1 MFSEQ
6 EMILRKALTVTYN
19 ESVKISWRLKDQD
32 LVPIVK
38 SARAIIEQKAI
49 VNRNH
54 ISELIKE
61 EDNRHVFKITSRD
74 NTKSYIFKV
83 FPLQCVRHRLKYL
96 WMTRKFSRFAYG
108 EAISLLIASEKGI
121 NVPDVYGYGYILG
134 KSMLIEKS
142 VLILECLSHHTTI
155 GDLLELHRNDQAR
168 CLQILN
174 RSIPIFVK
182 LYETACNHIS
192 VNAGAI
198 MLSDED
204 CLKDDFILDFEY
216 AKFYKK
222 PSLELLMFE
231 AATLARYC
239 KCWVSKDTMNEWAK
253 ELLIAVGV
261 RNNLDVNN
269 LMARFLCHFNTQ
281 LSRKERSRIGAL

>member
-1 MFSEQ
+1 MFSGQ
-6 EMILRKALTVTYN
+6 EMMLRKALAVTYN
-19 ESVKISWRLKDQD
+19 DSARISWRLKDQD

-38 SARAIIEQKAI
+38 SARAVIEQKAI
-49 VNRNH
+49 LNEDHVF
-54 ISELIKE
+54 ELIKE
-61 EDNRHVFKITSRD
+61 EDNRHVFKIKSRD
-74 NTKSYIFKV
+74 STKSYIFKV

-108 EAISLLIASEKGI
+108 EAISLFIASEKGI
-121 NVPDVYGYGYILG
+121 NVPDVYGYGYLLG
-134 KSMLIEKS
+134 TSMLIEKS

-155 GDLLELHRNDQAR
+155 GQLLELHRNDQAR

-192 VNAGAI
+192 VNEGAI
-198 MLSDED
+198 MLSNED

-216 AKFYKK
+216 VKFYKK

-231 AATLARYC
+231 VASLAKDC
-239 KCWVSKDTMNEWAK
+239 KCWVSEDTMKEWTK

-261 RNNLDVNN
+261 RGDLDINN
-269 LMARFLCHFNTQ
+269 LMTRFLYHFNTQ
-281 LSRKERSRIGAL
+281 LSRKERSKIGAL